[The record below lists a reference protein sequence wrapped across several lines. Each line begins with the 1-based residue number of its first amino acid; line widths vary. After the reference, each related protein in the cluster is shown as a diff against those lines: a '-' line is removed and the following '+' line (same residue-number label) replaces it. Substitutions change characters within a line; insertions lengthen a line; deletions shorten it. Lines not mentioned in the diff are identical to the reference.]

1 MRHFIISL
9 MIFISLICCK
19 KDIIVPIEY
28 DSEIFSGRDTLIYGE
43 WKYIHSSGGFTG
55 NSQIDKGISLL
66 SIKPIGDFASI
77 SKDNNIIKGKIMIEG
92 QMYNRT
98 QIQFLQDGIRS
109 IGYLQTIEFNGSDT
123 MILHDPCCD
132 MYSDYYKRIK

>member
-1 MRHFIISL
+1 MKHLIISL
-9 MIFISLICCK
+9 LIVISLISCK
-19 KDIIVPIEY
+19 KDTIDPIEY
-28 DSEIFSGRDTLIYGE
+28 DSEIFFGKDTLIYGE

-55 NSQIDKGISLL
+55 NSQIDRGISLL

-98 QIQFLQDGIRS
+98 QIQFLRDGIRS
-109 IGYLQTIEFNGSDT
+109 FGVYQTIEFNGSDT
-123 MILHDPCCD
+123 LILLDPCCD
-132 MYSDYYKRIK
+132 NYSDYYKRIK